1 MAFDW
6 RAVIGTVAPTL
17 ATALGGPLA
26 GMAVSAIG
34 SALGLG
40 ENASEAQVSSAL
52 AVAKPELLVQLRQ
65 ADQDFK
71 KHMADVGV
79 KLEEIVTKDRDSAR
93 QMQVATKA
101 RTPAILSWMVVLLT
115 GTLYSYMIMGDYEKL
130 SVDSLILGRILGT
143 LDMAFGVVLAYWLGA
158 AYREPANRAPTP

>member
-1 MAFDW
+1 MVFDW
-6 RAVIGTVAPTL
+6 KALVGTVAPTL

-34 SALGLG
+34 SALGLD
-40 ENASEAQVSSAL
+40 ENASEAQVSAAL
-52 AVAKPELLVQLRQ
+52 ATSKPEMLVALRQ
-65 ADQDFK
+65 ADQEFK

-101 RTPAILSWMVVLLT
+101 RTPAILSWMVVILT

-158 AYREPANRAPTP
+158 AYREPANRTPTP